1 MMLQGQAIKAYAEY
15 MNKSMTSKPK
25 EIKPKV
31 EGLLSRNKPVE
42 DTENKAGDSYAMEQF
57 NEIKKLRAGIN
68 NG

>member
-1 MMLQGQAIKAYAEY
+1 MLQGQAIKAYAEY
-15 MNKSMTSKPK
+15 MNKSMTSKQK

-42 DTENKAGDSYAMEQF
+42 DTENKAGNSYAIEQF